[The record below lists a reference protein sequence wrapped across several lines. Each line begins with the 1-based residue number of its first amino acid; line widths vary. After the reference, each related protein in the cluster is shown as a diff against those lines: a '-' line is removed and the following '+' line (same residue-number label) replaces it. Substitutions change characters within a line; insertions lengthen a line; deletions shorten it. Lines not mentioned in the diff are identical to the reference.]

1 MAGNATVTLINN
13 QGNQQHYDIWIQGIQ
28 TSSSTEFSA
37 VQVRDAMQWQ
47 PIRRAERFI
56 TFQALWPLIGTSKD
70 IPVGFED
77 IDPSDGFGRM
87 NKFQEAIRL
96 HQMYGATSSTNIPMI
111 LNYYNNFSTSLPI
124 YNPLIGLQKTSLYYR
139 GWIKNVEKQYVRFQN
154 LFVTNYSMNIIMD
167 NYADTPPTTIQ
178 PQENITY
185 APTAADQLAY
195 GSSWINIGAMAAA
208 ADKINVTYIPAS
220 GNPVYDI
227 SNAAAGP
234 ASGNGTTTS

>member
-96 HQMYGATSSTNIPMI
+96 HQMYGATSSTNIP
-111 LNYYNNFSTSLPI
+111 
-124 YNPLIGLQKTSLYYR
+124 
-139 GWIKNVEKQYVRFQN
+139 VELV
-154 LFVTNYSMNIIMD
+154 
-167 NYADTPPTTIQ
+167 
-178 PQENITY
+178 
-185 APTAADQLAY
+185 AP
-195 GSSWINIGAMAAA
+195 
-208 ADKINVTYIPAS
+208 YI
-220 GNPVYDI
+220 
-227 SNAAAGP
+227 
-234 ASGNGTTTS
+234 